1 MNKSALLKPKTE
13 KKLNRKEMSSYIEKI
28 MYEAHKFKENK
39 ENSQK
44 FVVNEKNQRKN
55 SIQNT
60 IIITNNH
67 NCCRNHDKIENNVFQ
82 LDLSEIPTLIPL
94 KNKEK
99 TLKTMKNLEK
109 IKGKTTNLEVKTHE
123 FYGKTQEFSSGISMN
138 SSEKSQKFSGKVA
151 QKQESSGK
159 VTDKALKPRRL
170 SYFIN

>member
-1 MNKSALLKPKTE
+1 LKPKTE

-28 MYEAHKFKENK
+28 MFDAHKFKENK
-39 ENSQK
+39 ENSQNFMIPNDK
-44 FVVNEKNQRKN
+44 KQRKN

-67 NCCRNHDKIENNVFQ
+67 NCCRNHEKIENNVFQ

-99 TLKTMKNLEK
+99 NAKTLKNHKNT
-109 IKGKTTNLEVKTHE
+109 IGKTTYLEGKTNEFNGKTH
-123 FYGKTQEFSSGISMN
+123 EFSSGISSKGMN
-138 SSEKSQKFSGKVA
+138 FSDKSQKFSGKVL

-159 VTDKALKPRRL
+159 IADKVLKPRRL